1 MTFERSKVPNLDAA
15 LDAAQMSPADL
26 ARATGWSEAKVS
38 RIRSGKQG
46 VSVEQLRELEKATGA
61 SASFLLGRD
70 DFAQSEE
77 ERRLLENY
85 RAASAKDRRLAQAAL
100 APDNVIPLKR

>member
-1 MTFERSKVPNLDAA
+1 MKPNTSKVPNLDAA
-15 LDAAQMSPADL
+15 LAAAEMSPADL
-26 ARATGWSEAKVS
+26 ARVTKWSEAKVS

-46 VSVEQLRELEKATGA
+46 VSVEQLHELEKATGA
-61 SASFLLGRD
+61 SASFLLGHD

-85 RAASAKDRRLAQAAL
+85 RPASDRSRRLAQAAV
-100 APDNVIPLKR
+100 APEGDPSKG